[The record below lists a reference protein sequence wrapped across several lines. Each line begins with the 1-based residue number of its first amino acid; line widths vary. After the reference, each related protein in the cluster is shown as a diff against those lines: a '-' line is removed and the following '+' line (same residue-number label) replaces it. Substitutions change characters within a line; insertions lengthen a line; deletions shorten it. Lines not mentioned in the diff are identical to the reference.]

1 MAAAADDG
9 RWARALEP
17 GGEKRVA
24 GRAVG
29 EVLGVPVPFI
39 GSEAVGAGARPAA
52 VNGAVSSGGG
62 NGEGKRGVEEMKGAV
77 VPIHFATGGEGCYV
91 GKVSRRQ
98 RHSARR
104 RWLGLWL
111 KEGEE

>member
-9 RWARALEP
+9 RWARAFEP

-52 VNGAVSSGGG
+52 SNGAVRVGEEMGRG
-62 NGEGKRGVEEMKGAV
+62 NGE
-77 VPIHFATGGEGCYV
+77 
-91 GKVSRRQ
+91 SRR
-98 RHSARR
+98 
-104 RWLGLWL
+104 
-111 KEGEE
+111 